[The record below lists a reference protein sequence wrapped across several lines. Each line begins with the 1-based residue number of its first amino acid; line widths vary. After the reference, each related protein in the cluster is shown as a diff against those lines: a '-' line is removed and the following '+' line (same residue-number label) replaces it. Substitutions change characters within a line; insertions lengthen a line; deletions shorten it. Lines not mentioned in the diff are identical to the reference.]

1 MLHGRDFYNMMLHAL
16 ERNLGA
22 DNIDEV
28 TSGDKLFMIDD
39 SMFGA
44 DETDRTLRLF
54 TKEFV
59 VEANMDIEL
68 SDTSKDTGTWEKDFY
83 AHVSNDSYSGYQPCG
98 YQPSKTISDKVVL
111 DWFAEHSLDFI
122 F

>member
-22 DNIDEV
+22 HNIDEV

-54 TKEFV
+54 TKDF
-59 VEANMDIEL
+59 VEANMSISL
-68 SDTSKDTGTWEKDFY
+68 GDTSKDVGTWEKDFH
-83 AHVSNDSYSGYQPCG
+83 AHDVTSTYYN
-98 YQPSKTISDKVVL
+98 SKVKKVSDKDIN
-111 DWFAEHSLDFI
+111 DWLSKNAIEFI
-122 F
+122 